1 MITYKGNL
9 PETVIITDSLN
20 GSASFSDLHHR
31 HINWQLLLTQVNKDS
46 KTNKKDEKI
55 MFKTYDWHDKVILIA
70 EDEEA
75 NFLFLKAALS
85 VTQAVIIRAK
95 NGREAVDIAKDNPD
109 IDLVLMDIKMPVMNG
124 VDATRVIKTLNNNM
138 VIIAQTAYATEND
151 RYIYLN
157 AGCTDFLA
165 KPITRDKLLRT
176 ISQYL

>member
-9 PETVIITDSLN
+9 PETLTTTDSVNESEL
-20 GSASFSDLHHR
+20 SSDLHR
-31 HINWQLLLTQVNKDS
+31 KPVNWHFLLAQVNKDS
-46 KTNKKDEKI
+46 KTKKKDEKI
-55 MFKTYDWHDKVILIA
+55 IFRTYDWHDKVILIA

-85 VTQAVIIRAK
+85 VTRAVIIRAK
-95 NGREAVDIAKDNPD
+95 NGREAVDIAKNNPE